1 MIIKLD
7 QTYSFARQKEEV
19 ATKPLNYSDRVKLDR
34 LVILAL
40 FMLTIVGAIIFS

>member
-34 LVILAL
+34 FVILAL
-40 FMLTIVGAIIFS
+40 FILSIIGAVVFS